1 MSTDLD
7 TLLSGSAAEA
17 PIHAEPSPAPQ
28 AETQPPSEPTGD
40 TTNSAAPP
48 ADAEPTAQSES
59 LVPQRALQDERRKRQ
74 EYERKLA
81 EMEARIA
88 QLQPRQQQQPEPQPE
103 ADWYTNPQAAAQ
115 QMQMALRHE
124 VIKSRFEISES
135 VMSERYPD
143 YVEIREVFTQAA
155 QQNPALRQQLLEHP
169 NPAKFAYDVG
179 RQVREWNEF
188 QTVRTNESEW
198 SEFQAWKANKGQQQ
212 PAAAAPSQAPKPSAA
227 AVPRSL
233 ARDVSQQPRNERGQ
247 FDGHAS
253 LDEIL
258 G

>member
-7 TLLSGSAAEA
+7 TLLDGPAAEA

-28 AETQPPSEPTGD
+28 ADTPSPSEPTGETQD
-40 TTNSAAPP
+40 SAAPP
-48 ADAEPTAQSES
+48 ADAKPPTPEPDH
-59 LVPQRALQDERRKRQ
+59 VPRSALQDERRKRQ

-143 YVEIREVFTQAA
+143 YAEIREVFTQAA

-179 RQVREWNEF
+179 RQVREWSEF
-188 QTVRTNESEW
+188 QSVRTNESEW
-198 SEFQAWKANKGQQQ
+198 SEFQAWKANKGRQQ
-212 PAAAAPSQAPKPSAA
+212 PAAAAPSQARTPSAA
-227 AVPRSL
+227 PVPRSL

-253 LDEIL
+253 LDELL

>member
-28 AETQPPSEPTGD
+28 AETPPSQAEPTGE

-124 VIKSRFEISES
+124 VVKSRFEISEA
-135 VMSERYPD
+135 VMSERYDD
-143 YVEIREVFTQAA
+143 YTDMREVFTQAA
-155 QQNPALRQQLLEHP
+155 QANPALREQLLQHP
-169 NPAKFAYDVG
+169 NPAKFAYDTG
-179 RQVREWNEF
+179 KQIQEWNDFVASRDEF
-188 QTVRTNESEW
+188 RS
-198 SEFQAWKANKGQQQ
+198 WKAGKSTQ
-212 PAAAAPSQAPKPSAA
+212 PAAAAPSQTRTPSAA
-227 AVPRSL
+227 PVPRSL

-253 LDEIL
+253 LDELL